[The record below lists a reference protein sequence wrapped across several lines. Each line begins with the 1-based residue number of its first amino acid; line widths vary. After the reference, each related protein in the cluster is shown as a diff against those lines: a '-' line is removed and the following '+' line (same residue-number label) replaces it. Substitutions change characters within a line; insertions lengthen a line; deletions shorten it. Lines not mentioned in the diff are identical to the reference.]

1 MLLDQQKRQ
10 SYIRDHVCVFV
21 GIKNRELYV
30 KVGKTRKLLGMSITC
45 EHEFH
50 ALNSSPVKT
59 MGGIKNGKPTTL
71 EQNNISI
78 CA

>member
-1 MLLDQQKRQ
+1 
-10 SYIRDHVCVFV
+10 
-21 GIKNRELYV
+21 
-30 KVGKTRKLLGMSITC
+30 VGKTRKLLGMSITC

>member
-1 MLLDQQKRQ
+1 MQ
-10 SYIRDHVCVFV
+10 VFV
-21 GIKNRELYV
+21 GIKNGEVYV
-30 KVGKTRKLLGMSITC
+30 KVGKARELLGMSVTC
-45 EHEFH
+45 EHELH

-59 MGGIKNGKPTTL
+59 MGGIKKGKPTTL